1 MGVQQSLLSAT
12 SSTETA
18 NDLWR
23 KENTI
28 KGLQAVS
35 AFGASVLFAPVVMLA
50 LPFVGAYEFGSAL
63 ENELLT
69 GHYISDG
76 VLGGLFGVIASPL
89 APFYC
94 FLVSIQEI
102 FDLNYPAKN
111 LSFQIDKE
119 YLNRANGM
127 LRLDFSYYNVAIA
140 GCPGT
145 GKSTLLNGMLGYKDT
160 HVKAAPV
167 GEIETT
173 LEPKS
178 YRHPVLH
185 TLYLWDLPGIGT
197 PRHPSN
203 DYFENYCLGAFD
215 AILIVF
221 HDRLM
226 ASDVDIARRARKYDV
241 PIFFVKNKADL
252 SIERMMK
259 RMKPSITESDQWAMA
274 VSQLTL
280 EVCSLLNRTRN
291 KLT

>member
-102 FDLNYPAKN
+102 FDLNYPTKN

-145 GKSTLLNGMLGYKDT
+145 GK
-160 HVKAAPV
+160 VKC
-167 GEIETT
+167 
-173 LEPKS
+173 
-178 YRHPVLH
+178 
-185 TLYLWDLPGIGT
+185 
-197 PRHPSN
+197 
-203 DYFENYCLGAFD
+203 F
-215 AILIVF
+215 ILV
-221 HDRLM
+221 HH
-226 ASDVDIARRARKYDV
+226 
-241 PIFFVKNKADL
+241 FFFTQC
-252 SIERMMK
+252 EH
-259 RMKPSITESDQWAMA
+259 
-274 VSQLTL
+274 
-280 EVCSLLNRTRN
+280 SLRY
-291 KLT
+291 

>member
-1 MGVQQSLLSAT
+1 MGVQQSLLSGTTAS
-12 SSTETA
+12 SSTQTA

-63 ENELLT
+63 EDELLT

-102 FDLNYPAKN
+102 FELNYATKSHFPHS
-111 LSFQIDKE
+111 LDKD

-127 LRLDFSYYNVAIA
+127 LRLDFSYYNVAIT

-145 GKSTLLNGMLGYKDT
+145 GKVNK
-160 HVKAAPV
+160 P
-167 GEIETT
+167 
-173 LEPKS
+173 
-178 YRHPVLH
+178 
-185 TLYLWDLPGIGT
+185 
-197 PRHPSN
+197 
-203 DYFENYCLGAFD
+203 
-215 AILIVF
+215 
-221 HDRLM
+221 
-226 ASDVDIARRARKYDV
+226 
-241 PIFFVKNKADL
+241 FFYSIKL
-252 SIERMMK
+252 S
-259 RMKPSITESDQWAMA
+259 
-274 VSQLTL
+274 
-280 EVCSLLNRTRN
+280 
-291 KLT
+291 